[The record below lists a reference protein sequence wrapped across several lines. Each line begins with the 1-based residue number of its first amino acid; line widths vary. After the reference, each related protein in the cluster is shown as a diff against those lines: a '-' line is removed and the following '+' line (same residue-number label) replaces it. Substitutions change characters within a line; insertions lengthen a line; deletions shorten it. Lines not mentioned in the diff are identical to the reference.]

1 MIELRIIMATI
12 KEFHKRSDEH
22 GGVKAGTKFKLLKDH
37 HELQGDISA
46 GVELALEDIVH
57 YPTRYRLRDDEG
69 NIWLLP
75 IHSVSQIAE

>member
-1 MIELRIIMATI
+1 MATT

-57 YPTRYRLRDDEG
+57 YPTRYRLALANTFSIANRG
-69 NIWLLP
+69 INSFLL
-75 IHSVSQIAE
+75 SDAQIK